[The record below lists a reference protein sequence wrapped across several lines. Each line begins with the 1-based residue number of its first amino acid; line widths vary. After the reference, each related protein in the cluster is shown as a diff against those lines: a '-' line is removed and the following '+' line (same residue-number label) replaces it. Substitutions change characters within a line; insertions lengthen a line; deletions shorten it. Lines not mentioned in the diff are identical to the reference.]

1 MENITKKQNLLIAF
15 ILIAVCFRLIP
26 HPPNFTPV
34 TSLALFSGIMFQRK
48 WLSILVP
55 IVAMLLSDLVLGFG
69 MISLWVYATFML
81 VTISGWVLKQM
92 NVKSILVSSMI
103 FFVVS
108 NFGVW
113 VLGYPH
119 TIEGLLMCYT
129 LAIPFFGY
137 SIIGDLCWGLLI
149 KQSYKFVENKV
160 LKFI

>member
-1 MENITKKQNLLIAF
+1 MENIIKKQNLLIAF

-55 IVAMLLSDLVLGFG
+55 IVAMLLSDLVLGFE
-69 MISLWVYATFML
+69 MISLWVYAAFML

-103 FFVVS
+103 FFIVS
-108 NFGVW
+108 NFGAW

>member
-15 ILIAVCFRLIP
+15 ILIAVFFRLIP

-55 IVAMLLSDLVLGFG
+55 IVAMLLSDMVLGFG
-69 MISLWVYATFML
+69 MISMWVYAAFML

-92 NVKSILVSSMI
+92 NVTSILVSSMI
-103 FFVVS
+103 FFIVS
-108 NFGVW
+108 NLGVW

-119 TIEGLLMCYT
+119 TFDGLMLCYT
-129 LAIPFFGY
+129 MAIPFFGY
-137 SIIGDLCWGLLI
+137 SIIGDLLWGTII
-149 KQSYKFVENKV
+149 KESYKFIENKV

>member
-1 MENITKKQNLLIAF
+1 MENLIKRENLLIAF
-15 ILIAVCFRLIP
+15 ILIAVFFRLIP

-55 IVAMLLSDLVLGFG
+55 ITAMLLSDIVLGFG
-69 MISLWVYATFML
+69 MISMWVYAAFML
-81 VTISGWVLKQM
+81 VTISGWFLNKM
-92 NVKSILVSSMI
+92 NVKSILISSLI
-103 FFVVS
+103 FFIVS

-113 VLGYPH
+113 VMDYPY
-119 TIEGLLMCYT
+119 TIQGLTMCYT

-137 SIIGDLCWGLLI
+137 SIMGDLFWGFII
-149 KQSYKFVENKV
+149 KYSYKFAENRF

>member
-1 MENITKKQNLLIAF
+1 MNKKQSLLIVF

-69 MISLWVYATFML
+69 MISLWVYVAFML

-103 FFVVS
+103 FFIVS
-108 NFGVW
+108 NLGVW

-149 KQSYKFVENKV
+149 KQSYKFIENKV

>member
-48 WLSILVP
+48 WLGILVP
-55 IVAMLLSDLVLGFG
+55 IVAMLLSDMILGFG
-69 MISLWVYATFML
+69 VISMWVYAAFML

-103 FFVVS
+103 FFIVS
-108 NFGVW
+108 NFGAW
-113 VLGYPH
+113 LLGYPH

-137 SIIGDLCWGLLI
+137 SIVGDLCWGLLI
-149 KQSYKFVENKV
+149 KESYKFIENKV
-160 LKFI
+160 LKFV